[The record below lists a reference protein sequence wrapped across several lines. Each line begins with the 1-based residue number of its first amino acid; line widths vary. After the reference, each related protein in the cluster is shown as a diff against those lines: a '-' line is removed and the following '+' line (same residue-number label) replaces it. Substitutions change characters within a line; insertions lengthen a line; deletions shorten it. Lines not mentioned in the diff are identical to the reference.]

1 MISWFEYNGIKSNEF
16 DIVCRSVSLPILPSV
31 RSQQMQI
38 YGKSGV
44 IDYGGGDYDMRK
56 LIMNIAYVGDN
67 YLEFRSRARKIAA
80 WLTTQQWAKLIIFD
94 EPDKYYLARVLD
106 GVDFESI
113 CRLGQAD
120 ITFECQ
126 PFAYMCTSTGSDPTW
141 DEADFPW
148 ITDIPWNM
156 VQSYQFSATGTTNYT
171 FEHPGTQEIGCY
183 SPQGSKFDIIVSG
196 SWTTL
201 ELTLNG
207 KTLEYTE
214 SGSGLLVI
222 DNVNMEVKLDGANK
236 LSKLDGDVDSFLSVV
251 PGENT
256 IEISGTGL
264 NVTVTID
271 FTPIWL

>member
-1 MISWFEYNGIKSNEF
+1 MIGSFVYNGIKSSKFNL
-16 DIVCRSVSLPILPSV
+16 VCKSVSRPMLPTIRPRTV
-31 RSQQMQI
+31 QI

-44 IDYGGGDYDMRK
+44 IDYGGGDYNTRQITMH
-56 LIMNIAYVGDN
+56 IAYIGKN
-67 YLEFRSRARKIAA
+67 YTELRHRAREIAA
-80 WLTTQQWAKLIIFD
+80 WLTSKQWARLIIND
-94 EPDKYYLARVLD
+94 EPDKYYLARVINGINLD
-106 GVDFESI
+106 AMQ
-113 CRLGQAD
+113 RLGQAD

-222 DNVNMEVKLDGANK
+222 DNVDMEVKLDGANK

>member
-1 MISWFEYNGIKSNEF
+1 MCK
-16 DIVCRSVSLPILPSV
+16 SVSRPMLPTIRPRTV
-31 RSQQMQI
+31 QI

-44 IDYGGGDYDMRK
+44 IDYGGGDYNTRQITMH
-56 LIMNIAYVGDN
+56 IAYIGKN
-67 YLEFRSRARKIAA
+67 YTELRHRAREIAA
-80 WLTTQQWAKLIIFD
+80 WLTSKQWARLIIND
-94 EPDKYYLARVLD
+94 EPDKYYLARVINGINLD
-106 GVDFESI
+106 AMQ
-113 CRLGQAD
+113 RLGQAD

-171 FEHPGTQEIGCY
+171 FEHPGTQEIGCN

-222 DNVNMEVKLDGANK
+222 NNVDMEVKLDGANK

>member
-1 MISWFEYNGIKSNEF
+1 MVGFEYKGVHGSEYGIYCKTEKRSLLPALRRREF
-16 DIVCRSVSLPILPSV
+16 E
-31 RSQQMQI
+31 I
-38 YGKSGV
+38 YGKSGI
-44 IDYGGGDYDMRK
+44 IDIGNNDYAPKIMTVKLTYIGANLVDLRSKARLLASWLNSSTWGK
-56 LIMNIAYVGDN
+56 LIFD
-67 YLEFRSRARKIAA
+67 
-80 WLTTQQWAKLIIFD
+80 D
-94 EPDKYYLARVLD
+94 EPDKYYLARVKD
-106 GVDFESI
+106 GIDLSNILMAGEMTVE
-113 CRLGQAD
+113 
-120 ITFECQ
+120 FECQ

-222 DNVNMEVKLDGANK
+222 DNVDMEVKLDGANK

>member
-1 MISWFEYNGIKSNEF
+1 MIGSFVYNGIKSSKFNL
-16 DIVCRSVSLPILPSV
+16 VCKSVSRPMLPTIRPRTV
-31 RSQQMQI
+31 QI

-44 IDYGGGDYDMRK
+44 IDYGGGDYNTRQITMH
-56 LIMNIAYVGDN
+56 IAYIGKN
-67 YLEFRSRARKIAA
+67 YTELRHRAREIAA
-80 WLTTQQWAKLIIFD
+80 WLTSKQWARLIIND
-94 EPDKYYLARVLD
+94 EPDKYYLARVINGINLD
-106 GVDFESI
+106 AMQ
-113 CRLGQAD
+113 RLGQAD

-171 FEHPGTQEIGCY
+171 FEHPGTQEIGCN
-183 SPQGSKFDIIVSG
+183 SPQGSKFNIIVSG
-196 SWTTL
+196 IWTTL
-201 ELTLNG
+201 SLTLNG
-207 KTLEYTE
+207 KTLKYLE
-214 SGSGLLVI
+214 SGTGELVI
-222 DNVNMEVKLDGANK
+222 DNVEMEVTLNGANK
-236 LSKLDGDVDSFLSVV
+236 LSALDGDIDSFLSVM

-256 IEISGTGL
+256 IQITGTGL

>member
-1 MISWFEYNGIKSNEF
+1 
-16 DIVCRSVSLPILPSV
+16 
-31 RSQQMQI
+31 
-38 YGKSGV
+38 
-44 IDYGGGDYDMRK
+44 
-56 LIMNIAYVGDN
+56 
-67 YLEFRSRARKIAA
+67 
-80 WLTTQQWAKLIIFD
+80 
-94 EPDKYYLARVLD
+94 
-106 GVDFESI
+106 
-113 CRLGQAD
+113 
-120 ITFECQ
+120 
-126 PFAYMCTSTGSDPTW
+126 
-141 DEADFPW
+141 
-148 ITDIPWNM
+148 M
-156 VQSYQFSATGTTNYT
+156 VQSYRFTATGLTNYT
-171 FEHPGTQEIGCY
+171 FENPGTQEIGCY

-222 DNVNMEVKLDGANK
+222 DNVDMEVKLDGANK